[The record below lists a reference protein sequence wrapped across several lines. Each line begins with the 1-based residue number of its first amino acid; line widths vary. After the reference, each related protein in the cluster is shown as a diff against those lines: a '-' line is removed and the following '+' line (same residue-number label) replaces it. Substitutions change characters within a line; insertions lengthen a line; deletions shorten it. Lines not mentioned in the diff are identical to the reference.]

1 MAAHNYRSD
10 PKNPFFSLED
20 DIDDETFL
28 RSAPPRY
35 PTAYNNGINRYK
47 NEDNELERKH
57 QELVERQKVIET
69 RTIKSS
75 ERSISLLRD
84 TEEVGTATAEE
95 LIRQREQLERTDK
108 RLDDIN
114 STLRFSQKHIQG
126 IKSVFGGLKNY
137 FSGSKSM
144 DLIPGSSATGV
155 KTPESPVSPISPIS
169 PISPTSN
176 NSLVDKLNTS
186 AENIRRNSEHPSF
199 RIRGLSEEEQKYDI
213 APAKNIAAVLEKNL
227 DEMSGSI
234 ARLKGLA
241 IGLSEEIDTQNDLI
255 DSITDKAEK
264 ADITL
269 QRQNKD
275 IRHLLKK

>member
-1 MAAHNYRSD
+1 MYIS
-10 PKNPFFSLED
+10 
-20 DIDDETFL
+20 FL
-28 RSAPPRY
+28 
-35 PTAYNNGINRYK
+35 INK
-47 NEDNELERKH
+47 IIFV
-57 QELVERQKVIET
+57 Q
-69 RTIKSS
+69 
-75 ERSISLLRD
+75 
-84 TEEVGTATAEE
+84 E
-95 LIRQREQLERTDK
+95 LIRQREQLERTDR
-108 RLDDIN
+108 RLEDIN

-144 DLIPGSSATGV
+144 DAPPGSSAGGI
-155 KTPESPVSPISPIS
+155 KTPVESPTS
-169 PISPTSN
+169 PISPTSHSILAEKLN
-176 NSLVDKLNTS
+176 NS
-186 AENIRRNSEHPSF
+186 AETARRNSEHPSF
-199 RIRGLSEEEQKYDI
+199 RIRGMSDEEDDYRV
-213 APAKNIAAVLEKNL
+213 APNKNIAVVLEKNL

>member
-1 MAAHNYRSD
+1 MAGNDYLRD

-20 DIDDETFL
+20 DVDDETFL
-28 RSAPPRY
+28 KSAPPRY
-35 PTAYNNGINRYK
+35 PSTNPFQNY
-47 NEDNELERKH
+47 DNELEKKH
-57 QELVERQKVIET
+57 QELVERKKEVEQ
-69 RTIKSS
+69 RTLQSS
-75 ERSISLLRD
+75 MRSMSLLRD

-95 LIRQREQLERTDK
+95 LIRQREQLERTDR

-114 STLRFSQKHIQG
+114 NTLRFSQKHIQG

-144 DLIPGSSATGV
+144 DAPPGSSAGGI
-155 KTPESPVSPISPIS
+155 KTPESPL
-169 PISPTSN
+169 SPTSEAN
-176 NSLVDKLNTS
+176 LADRLNKTAES
-186 AENIRRNSEHPSF
+186 ARRNSEHPSF
-199 RIRGLSEEEQKYDI
+199 RLRGMTEEEEDI
-213 APAKNIAAVLEKNL
+213 HPSTKNLTAVLEANL
-227 DEMSGSI
+227 DEMSSSI
-234 ARLKGLA
+234 SRLKGLA